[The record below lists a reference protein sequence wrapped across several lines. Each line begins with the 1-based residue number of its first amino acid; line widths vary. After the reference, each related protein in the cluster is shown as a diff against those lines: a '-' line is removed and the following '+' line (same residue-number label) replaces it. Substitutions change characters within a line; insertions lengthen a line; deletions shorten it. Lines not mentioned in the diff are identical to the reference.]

1 MFDNN
6 EEVEAVVEEVM
17 LENDDGRDVP
27 GVRVTCMR
35 CDHTA
40 EAYGLGP
47 RSVRRALA
55 ELRETCPE
63 GESNWYY
70 ADDGSDRD

>member
-17 LENDDGRDVP
+17 LTNDENRDVP
-27 GVRVTCMR
+27 GVRVTCTE
-35 CDHTA
+35 CDHCA
-40 EAYGLGP
+40 EAFGTGP
-47 RSVRRALA
+47 RSVRKALLT
-55 ELRETCPE
+55 LREECPE
-63 GESNWYY
+63 GRSNWYY